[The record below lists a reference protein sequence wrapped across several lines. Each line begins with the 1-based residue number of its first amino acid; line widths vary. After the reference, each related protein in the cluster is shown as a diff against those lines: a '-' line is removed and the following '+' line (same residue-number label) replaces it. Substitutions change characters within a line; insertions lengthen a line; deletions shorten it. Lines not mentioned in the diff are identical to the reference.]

1 VFNKLYRTRIDS
13 ESVILQILLNANHA
27 VRYRKI
33 QGYGLKDSDF
43 DDMPNCSRRIF
54 NHRKKDLLNSYY
66 IRELKQSD
74 GRSTYYQITPLG
86 IIHLCKSVN
95 DLKEIP
101 FTRIFDVLKFY
112 YNKGKPTDE
121 ESYIDKLK
129 NSFGVL
135 EKIYGKNW
143 FVKPFYDIIKPIE
156 IENNSIINIRLNYE
170 LSRAQR
176 FEVSSINIMG
186 NKISVRADTE
196 IDESEPPPASDFLFN
211 KIIDEKEMYYLISK
225 FIINAFIHHVMCEN
239 IIERVILT
247 RLKKNYS
254 GKNRFKKCQEEFLQ
268 FPEKILS
275 TADKFNAELL
285 KVVELQRES
294 LKIMR
299 REVRFRFIDW
309 KKTPPRMKTIKNWNE
324 MKDISKFIRLQYPP
338 KIIQ

>member
-1 VFNKLYRTRIDS
+1 MYRSRIDS
-13 ESVILQILLNANHA
+13 ESEILRVLLNADHA

-43 DDMPNCSRRIF
+43 DDKPNCSRRIF

-66 IRELKQSD
+66 IRKLKQSD
-74 GRSTYYQITPLG
+74 KRSTYYQITPLG

-101 FTRIFDVLKFY
+101 FTRIFDALKFY

-129 NSFGVL
+129 NSWESL
-135 EKIYGKNW
+135 EKIYGRNW

-156 IENNSIINIRLNYE
+156 IKNNSEINIRLNYE
-170 LSRAQR
+170 LSRALR
-176 FEVSSINIMG
+176 FEVSSINIIG
-186 NKISVRADTE
+186 NEIGVRADRV
-196 IDESEPPPASDFLFN
+196 IDGSEPFAASDFLFDE
-211 KIIDEKEMYYLISK
+211 IIDEKKMYYLISK
-225 FIINAFIHHVMCEN
+225 FIINAFIHHVMCYN

-247 RLKKNYS
+247 RLKKNHS
-254 GKNRFKKCQEEFLQ
+254 RKNRFKNCQEEFLQ

-275 TADKFNAELL
+275 TADKFNVELM
-285 KVVELQRES
+285 KIVELQRYS
-294 LKIMR
+294 LKIMA

-309 KKTPPRMKTIKNWNE
+309 KKTPPGMKTIKNWNE
-324 MKDISKFIRLQYPP
+324 MKDISKFTRLQYSSR
-338 KIIQ
+338 IIQ